1 MKQLVILSGKGGTGK
16 TTLSAA
22 MAHLSSACG
31 DPAVIVDA
39 DVDAANLHLVLPPKS
54 SQMHEFMGGKIAY
67 IDLEK
72 CNGCGICLQTC
83 RFEAVIPCSANH
95 TACCVDPIACEGC
108 AACAYACPQHAI
120 QMLQQR
126 EGTWFHSDTA
136 YGTLFHAELLPGR
149 ENSGKLV
156 TLIKQQAR
164 LFAADNGLQHII
176 VDGPP
181 GIGCP
186 VISACAGA
194 DLTLMIA
201 EPSLAG
207 IHDLDRILKTVRHFK
222 NPAVVGINKSDI
234 FPAGAQAVKTY
245 CQSEGIAVVGEVD
258 FDDAIPR
265 AMLAGQPVSEFAPNS
280 QAARSMETIWKNVM
294 EILAGSAG
302 A

>member
-22 MAHLSSACG
+22 MAHLFSVSEN
-31 DPAVIVDA
+31 PAVIVDA
-39 DVDAANLHLVLPPKS
+39 DVDAANLHLVLPPKV
-54 SQMHEFMGGKIAY
+54 SQAHEFMGGKIAR

-72 CNGCGICLQTC
+72 CKGCGLCFQAC

-95 TACCVDPIACEGC
+95 ALFSIDPIACEGC

-120 QMLQQR
+120 QMVQQR
-126 EGTWFHSDTA
+126 EGAWFHSDTA
-136 YGTLFHAELLPGR
+136 YGTLYHAELLPGR

-164 LFAADNGLQHII
+164 LFAADNDSQYII

-194 DLTLMIA
+194 DLALIIT

-207 IHDLDRILKTVRHFK
+207 IHDLGRILKTVRHFK
-222 NPAVVGINKSDI
+222 IPAVVGINKSDI
-234 FPAGAQAVKTY
+234 FPAGAQAIKTH
-245 CQSEGIAVVGEVD
+245 CQSEQIAVVGEID
-258 FDDAIPR
+258 FDDAIPK

-280 QAARSMETIWKNVM
+280 QAAHSMEIIWKNVTK
-294 EILAGSAG
+294 ILAGSAG